1 MTTKS
6 ANQLAPAVAF
16 QARLTQL
23 QAEQAIQA
31 IGNAVLKEIKQ
42 GHAVE
47 FENFGLFDLG
57 TRPSDG
63 TPALRFRQHRTVREA
78 LSK

>member
-6 ANQLAPAVAF
+6 AHQLVPHVAF
-16 QARLTQL
+16 MARLTPT
-23 QAEQAIQA
+23 QAEQAVKAIGQA
-31 IGNAVLKEIKQ
+31 IMKEVVA

-47 FENFGLFDLG
+47 FDNFGLFEKG
-57 TRPSDG
+57 ERGDG
-63 TPALRFRQHRTVREA
+63 TPALRFRQHSSVREA